1 MKAMKY
7 VSRRANMPQK
17 QEEDSPVK
25 AEDYDSSSSGSDD
38 EQEEEPTPPPSPP
51 KKKQK
56 KQKKDKEKKSP
67 KTPKTAKTP
76 KTPKAPKAPKKKKKK
91 EDEEEDIVEPMSEDE
106 PQPPVPQPEKPKKKR
121 KQRETVLVP
130 TSDPNI
136 VVEMKKRKS
145 GNGVKNV
152 VIYEEDIPQPKIK
165 LIKRTHTKGR
175 PRTKQEVVFETDEGV
190 DIQQDKVVIDRPAEH
205 KKPLSAKALKRME
218 LDQKFVEMEA
228 IAGRKLRQTKNGQ
241 IDKRSI
247 KERTPAQI
255 AAAKRLA
262 EYNKELRKQKAAEKN
277 KTAVKDVITE
287 LAVAKEMR
295 DKHTKK
301 QEQQQQQQQP
311 EQDLMYHSQGMPLFA
326 N

>member
-1 MKAMKY
+1 MKY
-7 VSRRANMPQK
+7 VSRRANMSQK
-17 QEEDSPVK
+17 QEEHSPVK
-25 AEDYDSSSSGSDD
+25 AEDYDSSSSDGDD

-51 KKKQK
+51 KKK
-56 KQKKDKEKKSP
+56 KQKKDNEKKTP
-67 KTPKTAKTP
+67 KTPKTPQTAKVP
-76 KTPKAPKAPKKKKKK
+76 KTPKAPKVPKKNKKK
-91 EDEEEDIVEPMSEDE
+91 EVEEEEIDEPMSEDE
-106 PQPPVPQPEKPKKKR
+106 QPQPEKPKKKR

-301 QEQQQQQQQP
+301 QEQQQPQQ
-311 EQDLMYHSQGMPLFA
+311 DIIYHSQEMPLFA